1 MHLNLNGLRVTNDL
15 ETRSP
20 VRPGDCF
27 DQATDDAE
35 PVARTDEQFATHGAL
50 SEAWLHAEP
59 ATLLSPL
66 LPAGLRSR
74 DPTHRTIT
82 ILLIDDDAIDV
93 IAIRRSFWQLKIA
106 NPLVV
111 ARNGLE
117 ALDILRGDNSH
128 AKLEAPYLIL
138 LDLNM
143 PRMGGIEFLDEL
155 RRDPALR
162 RTLVFVMTTSTA
174 DEDRERAYEKNIAG
188 YVMKPGPGDGFAA
201 TIGALESYWRAIEFP
216 D

>member
-1 MHLNLNGLRVTNDL
+1 MHLNLGSLRLTDDFASSSRTPPEDGFGQL
-15 ETRSP
+15 
-20 VRPGDCF
+20 
-27 DQATDDAE
+27 TDDAE
-35 PVARTDEQFATHGAL
+35 PIARTDAPFATRGAL

-59 ATLLSPL
+59 ATLISALVPV
-66 LPAGLRSR
+66 GRRSR
-74 DPTHRTIT
+74 DPTNGIIT
-82 ILLIDDDAIDV
+82 ILLIDDDPVDV

-155 RRDPALR
+155 RRDAVLR
-162 RTLVFVMTTSTA
+162 RTLVFVMTASTVDA
-174 DEDRERAYEKNIAG
+174 DRERAYEKNIAG
-188 YVMKPGPGDGFAA
+188 YIMKPELGDGFAA
-201 TIGALESYWRAIEFP
+201 AIGALESYWRAIEFP

>member
-1 MHLNLNGLRVTNDL
+1 MNLHQSCCLVTDEA
-15 ETRSP
+15 ETSLLSAPADRSRE
-20 VRPGDCF
+20 V
-27 DQATDDAE
+27 TDDAE
-35 PVARTDEQFATHGAL
+35 PVIEAVDLFTAQSRAAEARCVAGPACSMAPLDPVGL
-50 SEAWLHAEP
+50 S
-59 ATLLSPL
+59 
-66 LPAGLRSR
+66 GR
-74 DPTHRTIT
+74 DPTHQTVT
-82 ILLIDDDAIDV
+82 ILLVDDDAVDV

-117 ALDILRGDNSH
+117 AQDMLRGNNGH
-128 AKLEAPYLIL
+128 EKLRAPYLIL

-143 PRMGGIEFLDEL
+143 PRMGGVEFLDEL

-162 RTLVFVMTTSTA
+162 RTLVFVMTTSA
-174 DEDRERAYEKNIAG
+174 SLEDRARAYERNVAG
-188 YVMKPGPGDGFAA
+188 YVLKPDAGEGYAT